1 MIKRE
6 ISDKALEL
14 SRQFPVVTIMGPRQ
28 SGKTTLVQTLFK
40 DYRYYSLEAPDTRMI
55 AIEDPREF
63 LSPVQKEGIIL
74 DEVQKVP
81 QLLSYVQIMVD
92 KYRRPGMFILTGSH
106 QPKLHEGISQSLAG
120 RTALLLL
127 LPFSIPEIKNYQ
139 QNLNPFELIVKG
151 GFPAVYEENID
162 SYYFYQA
169 YIQTYIERDVHLLVN
184 IRDLVVFQKFLKLLA
199 GRIGQ
204 LANYNSL
211 SDDVGVSTNT
221 IKNWVSVLTASYV
234 IFELPSYSI
243 NRRKRVIKAPKIYFM
258 DTGIVAYLLG
268 IHTPEQAERDPL
280 RGNLFENL
288 VIMEIVKSAYNKGIV
303 PELYFYRDLN
313 GNEVDL
319 IIKSGRKLIPVEIKS
334 ASTFTPEFTKGI
346 EKFKKIFPDETR
358 AGFVLYNGG
367 EELEF
372 KGTKIRNPLHM
383 EDLWRELTS

>member
-221 IKNWVSVLTASYV
+221 IKNWVNT
-234 IFELPSYSI
+234 IFYSC
-243 NRRKRVIKAPKIYFM
+243 
-258 DTGIVAYLLG
+258 
-268 IHTPEQAERDPL
+268 
-280 RGNLFENL
+280 
-288 VIMEIVKSAYNKGIV
+288 
-303 PELYFYRDLN
+303 
-313 GNEVDL
+313 
-319 IIKSGRKLIPVEIKS
+319 
-334 ASTFTPEFTKGI
+334 
-346 EKFKKIFPDETR
+346 
-358 AGFVLYNGG
+358 
-367 EELEF
+367 
-372 KGTKIRNPLHM
+372 
-383 EDLWRELTS
+383 